1 MNLIKYQA
9 FVKVVEMKSIT
20 KVAQSMGYSQ
30 PGISHMLDS
39 LEKEVGFP
47 LLIRSK
53 DSIKTTA
60 SGGQLL
66 YYCRQIIK
74 NYNDFQETVDAINGL
89 LSGSIH
95 IGAYN
100 SALLSFV
107 PALIAKFSRAY
118 SKIDISIQEYSHYD
132 LTQNLLSGTID
143 LAFMSPPTP
152 NKYEFRPLFHDSYC
166 VIMSHDHPFA
176 AYDKI
181 PVKMLSG
188 CDFIM
193 PMDGCDDIV
202 NQIMEEY
209 PFAPNITFHTASDTA
224 GIAMA
229 KENLGVYVT
238 STLQLSKLPEGTVA
252 KEFAEDLYRVIGI
265 SHRSFKHASPAAKEF
280 IKLAEQTAKEMK

>member
-9 FVKVVEMKSIT
+9 FIKVVEMKSIT
-20 KVAQSMGYSQ
+20 KAAQSMGYSQ

-53 DSIKTTA
+53 DAIRTTDE
-60 SGGQLL
+60 GEQLL

-74 NYNDFQETVDAINGL
+74 NSNDFQETVDAINGL

-100 SALLSFV
+100 STLLSSV
-107 PALIAKFSRAY
+107 PALIAKFCRAY
-118 SKIDISIQEYSHYD
+118 SKINISVQEYSHSD
-132 LTQNLLSGTID
+132 LAHSLINGNLD

-152 NKYEFRPLFHDSYC
+152 NKYEFRPLFHDTYC
-166 VIMSHDHPFA
+166 VIMSHDHPLA
-176 AYDKI
+176 AHDKI
-181 PVKMLSG
+181 PVKKLNG

-202 NQIMEEY
+202 NQIMREY
-209 PFAPNITFHTASDTA
+209 PFTPHITFHTASDA
-224 GIAMA
+224 ARIAMA

-238 STLQLSKLPEGTVA
+238 STLQLTKLPDGAIA

-265 SHRSFKHASPAAKEF
+265 CLRSFKHASPAAKEF
-280 IKLAEQTAKEMK
+280 VKLAEQTAKNM